1 MFELTN
7 EQRIY
12 FALSPVSDTWT
23 KLEVTPGK
31 YDMYY
36 TFAYLDGNVIKKVI
50 QVFDE
55 QPGHD
60 LYREFCVEAELSDD
74 HKRILPKTEKGK
86 QKPFS
91 TANLEKCKRIGM
103 ELSYVRGSV
112 SLSNLTNEVT
122 YYHSVYEGQVIRS
135 LSQFSDWVSRWCN
148 ETTEADLKEIQAFA
162 QQGKV
167 HQKYREGDFFRFRIN
182 RRLFGYGRIMVDYE
196 QMRKQEI
203 PFWDIFMGK
212 PLCVAVYH
220 IATENPSL
228 TPDDLRG
235 LKLLPSQMIMDN
247 IFYYGE
253 CKIIG
258 NAEITPEE
266 ENYTIHYGTSISG
279 LDGFSGL
286 RYQSGKT
293 YIAANDQEVLYNGFI
308 NNGISFA
315 LEIKLPTLLACIEQD
330 SNDPYWQ
337 NVSPNS
343 WNKDLRNPIYK
354 EQLHQIRR
362 QLGLES

>member
-7 EQRIY
+7 EQRKC
-12 FALSPVSDTWT
+12 FAVPPVLDTWT
-23 KLEVTPGK
+23 RLEVPAGPHDT
-31 YDMYY
+31 YQ
-36 TFAYLDGNVIKKVI
+36 TIAYADGDTVKKVI
-50 QVFDE
+50 MVGE
-55 QPGHD
+55 KNGGMYYEYG
-60 LYREFCVEAELSDD
+60 LNAELSND
-74 HKRILPKTEKGK
+74 HKFILPKTSKGK
-86 QKPFS
+86 PKKFS
-91 TANLEKCKRIGM
+91 APNLNRLTGTGM
-103 ELSYVRGSV
+103 CLQFKSV
-112 SLSNLTNEVT
+112 VVLWNQTSEVY
-122 YYHSVYEGQVIRS
+122 YYHSNYDEIAFFYS
-135 LSQFSDWVSRWCN
+135 LEAFSEWVRRWCD
-148 ETTEADLKEIQAFA
+148 ETTKDDLKEIQAFS

-167 HQKYREGDFFRFRIN
+167 HQKFREGDFFRFRIN

-212 PLCVAVYH
+212 PLCVAVYR

-293 YIAANDQEVLYNGFI
+293 YIAANDQEALYNGFI